1 MRQQDRKTANWK
13 ALAEEF
19 YNMTKDT
26 TPDTAVRVEVFTNT
40 KGKADGIDI
49 YPAET
54 NRCNAFFFVEEFTDF
69 IRCKG
74 LSGYVSVVDGICVA
88 RIH

>member
-13 ALAEEF
+13 DLAEEF
-19 YNMTKDT
+19 YNMVKDT
-26 TPDTAVRVEVFTNT
+26 TPDTAVRVEVV
-40 KGKADGIDI
+40 GKANGIDI

-54 NRCNAFFFVEEFTDF
+54 NTCNAFFCVEEFIDF